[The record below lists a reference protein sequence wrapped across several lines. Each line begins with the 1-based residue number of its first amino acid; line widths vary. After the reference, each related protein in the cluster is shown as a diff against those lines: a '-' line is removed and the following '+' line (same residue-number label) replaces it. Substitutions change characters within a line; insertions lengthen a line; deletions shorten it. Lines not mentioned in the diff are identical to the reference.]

1 MAALVFLRA
10 LRVQHVGLRQ
20 ALMTWDVA
28 CLTRQGGEG
37 LKKLEGRLHNVHS
50 SGGGMGQLKELEK
63 QVQSAT
69 Q

>member
-1 MAALVFLRA
+1 MYNAKLSQLEEKVHAAMASG
-10 LRVQHVGLRQ
+10 H
-20 ALMTWDVA
+20 
-28 CLTRQGGEG
+28 GGEG

-63 QVQSAT
+63 QVASAT

>member
-1 MAALVFLRA
+1 MVAKHAVR
-10 LRVQHVGLRQ
+10 VGLKH
-20 ALMTWDVA
+20 ALMTWEAA
-28 CLTRQGGEG
+28 CLVRHGGEG

>member
-1 MAALVFLRA
+1 MCRSEACIN
-10 LRVQHVGLRQ
+10 
-20 ALMTWDVA
+20 DEVA
-28 CLTRQGGEG
+28 CLIRHGGEG